1 MLSYT
6 DFNPT
11 PAEVM
16 DAIAAFVIALSAHLP
31 EEMVNQ
37 MSASLE
43 HTTARMRLDGKERAA
58 TLASAL
64 SAAIHVPFRGDTGDH

>member
-6 DFNPT
+6 DFDPS

-16 DAIAAFVIALSAHLP
+16 DALAAFVIALSAHLP
-31 EEMVNQ
+31 EEVVDQ
-37 MSASLE
+37 MSISLE
-43 HTTARMRLDGKERAA
+43 HTTARMRQDGKERAA

-64 SAAIHVPFRGDTGDH
+64 ATAIHIPFRGVADDH

>member
-16 DAIAAFVIALSAHLP
+16 DALAAFVIALSAHLP
-31 EEMVNQ
+31 EEVVDQ
-37 MSASLE
+37 MSISLE
-43 HTTARMRLDGKERAA
+43 HTTARMRQDGKERAA

-64 SAAIHVPFRGDTGDH
+64 ATAIHIPFRSGADDH

>member
-16 DAIAAFVIALSAHLP
+16 DALAAFVIALSAHLP
-31 EEMVNQ
+31 EEMMEQV
-37 MSASLE
+37 SAYLQDMT
-43 HTTARMRLDGKERAA
+43 HKMRQDGKDRAA

-64 SAAIHVPFRGDTGDH
+64 SSSIHIPFRMGTEEH